1 MKITATVN
9 GVETEAE
16 IGYGEAMRVY
26 WHMQRQLDV
35 EDVQNYACD
44 RENGA
49 ARQKIL
55 DNAESIAAI
64 YRKAMDSDE
73 SWYYVLEGVTSA
85 FLADH
90 P

>member
-16 IGYGEAMRVY
+16 IGYGEAMRIY

-35 EDVQNYACD
+35 EYVQNYACD

-49 ARQKIL
+49 ARRKIL

-64 YRKAMDSDE
+64 YRKAMDSDK
-73 SWYYVLEGVTSA
+73 SCYYVLEMVTSA
-85 FLADH
+85 FLAGH